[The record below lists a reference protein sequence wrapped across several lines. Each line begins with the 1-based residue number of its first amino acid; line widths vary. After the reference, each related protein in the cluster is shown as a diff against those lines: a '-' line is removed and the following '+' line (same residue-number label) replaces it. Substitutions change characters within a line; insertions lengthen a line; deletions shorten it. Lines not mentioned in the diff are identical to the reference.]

1 MIRQM
6 KISNFKSINNQ
17 EIELKPLTIFTGT
30 NSSGKTTLMQSIL
43 LLSYYSN
50 QNSELEKALIKV
62 KKFQEVRNF
71 NNNSNEVTLQIKID
85 NKEYI
90 LKCDINSN
98 WIINYIKKNKIK
110 L

>member
-50 QNSELEKALIKV
+50 QNSELENALIKV
-62 KKFQEVRNF
+62 KKFQEVR
-71 NNNSNEVTLQIKID
+71 
-85 NKEYI
+85 
-90 LKCDINSN
+90 
-98 WIINYIKKNKIK
+98 
-110 L
+110 

>member
-1 MIRQM
+1 MIQQM

-62 KKFQEVRNF
+62 KKFQEIRNF
-71 NNNSNEVTLQIKID
+71 NNISNEVTLQIKMD
-85 NKEYI
+85 NGI
-90 LKCDINSN
+90 VTVIGL
-98 WIINYIKKNKIK
+98 
-110 L
+110 